1 MGMLDHKTAIVT
13 GGARGIG
20 LAIAKRFVAEG
31 ARVVIGD
38 IDETAGKAAAASLGS
53 AARFVRT
60 DVGAAGDARNVVA
73 EACGVSGD
81 LDILVNNAGIIRRA
95 DAIEFTEKDW
105 DDVMNVNLKSTFF
118 LSQAV
123 ARTMLADE
131 GGGKII
137 NIASLLSFQG
147 GIRIPSYTASKS
159 GLAGLTRLLACEW
172 AAKGINVNAIAP
184 GYFVTNN
191 TEALRNDPK
200 RSSEILG
207 RIPAGRWGDPT
218 DLGGAAVFLAS
229 TAANYI
235 HGIVLPVDGGWLA
248 R

>member
-81 LDILVNNAGIIRRA
+81 LDILVNNAGVIHTA
-95 DAIEFTEKDW
+95 DFLDLAEGGFRPVLRVK
-105 DDVMNVNLKSTFF
+105 LKS
-118 LSQAV
+118 LV
-123 ARTMLADE
+123 
-131 GGGKII
+131 
-137 NIASLLSFQG
+137 
-147 GIRIPSYTASKS
+147 
-159 GLAGLTRLLACEW
+159 
-172 AAKGINVNAIAP
+172 
-184 GYFVTNN
+184 
-191 TEALRNDPK
+191 
-200 RSSEILG
+200 
-207 RIPAGRWGDPT
+207 
-218 DLGGAAVFLAS
+218 LGGAGPAEQV
-229 TAANYI
+229 
-235 HGIVLPVDGGWLA
+235 VRP
-248 R
+248 